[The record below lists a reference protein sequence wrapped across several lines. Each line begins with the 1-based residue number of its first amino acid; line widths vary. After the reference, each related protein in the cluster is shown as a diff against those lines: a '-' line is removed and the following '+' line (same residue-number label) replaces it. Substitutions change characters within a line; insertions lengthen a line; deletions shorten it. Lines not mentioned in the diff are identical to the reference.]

1 MDLEDEVEIRRMHAI
16 LHPPCFESLI
26 RSLGLTPPDCR
37 VDVPAFAVAEDQRD
51 GDKPADDGHSRLL
64 PPDFQE
70 IRARLAGGASRRK
83 QMASEVLRVVA
94 DDIDRARLELRAGAT
109 AHFEI
114 DSGAEVIEVR
124 SGYGGAESVVALFLL
139 PYRGEQLVSCDA
151 ARTLENGDRLR
162 VCLTATDSGASVD
175 VRCDA
180 VRAARILRWLS
191 ERQRMLA
198 SLATA
203 TLVALLAWRVFDQQ
217 KVVPH
222 PSAPSPVLPVTSTK
236 PAAQSQALETVAEYD
251 RTRAAR
257 LGDREV
263 SPANASAIYVDV
275 QGESG
280 ARRAM
285 REAITTAMKDQMR
298 IVDAEKAN
306 TALKLLIEDQT
317 ADGNLTVS
325 ARLVDVNGQVIWPP
339 DGVKR
344 IYRGRVAAIAK
355 QMIGDLS
362 AARR

>member
-1 MDLEDEVEIRRMHAI
+1 
-16 LHPPCFESLI
+16 
-26 RSLGLTPPDCR
+26 
-37 VDVPAFAVAEDQRD
+37 
-51 GDKPADDGHSRLL
+51 
-64 PPDFQE
+64 
-70 IRARLAGGASRRK
+70 
-83 QMASEVLRVVA
+83 
-94 DDIDRARLELRAGAT
+94 
-109 AHFEI
+109 
-114 DSGAEVIEVR
+114 
-124 SGYGGAESVVALFLL
+124 
-139 PYRGEQLVSCDA
+139 
-151 ARTLENGDRLR
+151 
-162 VCLTATDSGASVD
+162 
-175 VRCDA
+175 
-180 VRAARILRWLS
+180 
-191 ERQRMLA
+191 MLA